1 MQSLLFAWYLHIF
14 IINTNVLFCLNY
26 TCTSNHMC
34 TVYWW
39 ISKVCPR
46 LTFLALFLLV
56 FLTHI
61 CQCKQPE
68 IIIMPKL
75 NDFFYKYNYAFP
87 HYILEEN
94 HRNENAL
101 LTCIYNGKSD
111 IFYPFRN
118 SKDSLNNIS
127 TLSSRAF
134 HVICFSKSQ

>member
-1 MQSLLFAWYLHIF
+1 
-14 IINTNVLFCLNY
+14 
-26 TCTSNHMC
+26 
-34 TVYWW
+34 
-39 ISKVCPR
+39 
-46 LTFLALFLLV
+46 
-56 FLTHI
+56 
-61 CQCKQPE
+61 
-68 IIIMPKL
+68 MPKL

-134 HVICFSKSQ
+134 HVICFSKSQQIFIFICVLKPKEQKGYVFQNRKKTYLFHSSGMMQFELKGFHDHQNIKQKVVKLETQEGVYMNLV